1 LSQPVTRPARRL
13 AETFFGSDVYL
24 DTRMKTVKIDEW
36 FHEYVKAEKQ
46 DDETMGEALVRLTG
60 APAPDPDLVAGA
72 IAEDDAEEML
82 ERIEDARGSSVRAV
96 REEMADDP

>member
-1 LSQPVTRPARRL
+1 
-13 AETFFGSDVYL
+13 
-24 DTRMKTVKIDEW
+24 MKTVKVNEW

-82 ERIEDARGSSVRAV
+82 ERIEEAEGSSVHAV
-96 REEMADDP
+96 REEMVDDP